1 MSLWFR
7 MYTDSV
13 DDEKLR
19 LLAFEDRWHF
29 VALLCC
35 KAKGL
40 LDSGDDPE
48 MLSRKLSVKLGLQS
62 RELDEAKSR
71 LKAVGLIDENFQPV
85 AWRKRQY
92 SHDSSADRT
101 KKYREKKYL
110 QDVTDGDASQTVTG
124 DVTVT
129 CTETDTDTES
139 SSLLSKEEVGA
150 STPPCPHNEIISL
163 YHEILPSLPRV
174 VEWNNERQ
182 KLLRARW
189 RESKKRQNI
198 EWWKRYFVYV
208 AKCDF
213 LVGNVQ
219 PHTGR
224 QPFLASLEWLVRPSN
239 LLKVIEGR
247 YENRDRKSA

>member
-1 MSLWFR
+1 MNLSWFR
-7 MYTDSV
+7 MYTDAV

-62 RELDEAKSR
+62 RDLDEVKRR
-71 LKAVGLIDENFQPV
+71 LKEVGLVDDNFQPL
-85 AWRKRQY
+85 AWGRRQY
-92 SHDSSADRT
+92 SRDSSAERT
-101 KKYREKKYL
+101 KKYRDKKYL
-110 QDVTDGDASQTVTG
+110 QDVTECDASHVT

-129 CTETDTDTES
+129 VTGTETETDT
-139 SSLLSKEEVGA
+139 SSLLCKEEVGA
-150 STPPCPHNEIISL
+150 DASPCPHNEIIDL
-163 YHEILPSLPRV
+163 YHELLPSLPRV
-174 VEWNNERQ
+174 AEWNSERQ

-189 RESKKRQNI
+189 RESKKRQNL
-198 EWWKRYFVYV
+198 EWWRRYFSYV
-208 AKCDF
+208 ARCDF

-219 PHTGR
+219 PHSGR
-224 QPFLASLEWLVRPSN
+224 QPFFANLEWLVRPNN